1 MIKVKIK
8 DPMVGKN
15 SISFLG
21 FVLLKDM
28 LRDYSIDVTD
38 SEDYDYM
45 FLGAHDIFK
54 NLNEVI
60 VEE

>member
-28 LRDYSIDVTD
+28 VKMVTLFV
-38 SEDYDYM
+38 M
-45 FLGAHDIFK
+45 RQQLIK
-54 NLNEVI
+54 LKTN
-60 VEE
+60 